1 MRHYTKILIW
11 ENKRRLIKL
20 IEFREFVIAYF
31 DNAHT
36 GWNMDPRIIEIT
48 PLEAR
53 RGINQSVQ
61 EVHSM
66 ILQSGINPTLKWI
79 PPAAI
84 GGYVQNVNLI
94 HDTFNLDGF
103 FEIKPDHVLDMID
116 RGIGIYMNPTPNGHD
131 SGYSTRSF
139 T

>member
-1 MRHYTKILIW
+1 
-11 ENKRRLIKL
+11 
-20 IEFREFVIAYF
+20 
-31 DNAHT
+31 
-36 GWNMDPRIIEIT
+36 
-48 PLEAR
+48 
-53 RGINQSVQ
+53 
-61 EVHSM
+61 M